1 MSQEA
6 NFWIYL
12 SLYVMR
18 QWEVLAAKKEKNR
31 WRQTVL
37 PDGKKHFVHFF
48 MHMIFAIN
56 SFCQRVYPCEGTG
69 ARRSSLFSLLTILCF
84 YALLCFCAIFHSG
97 KFRLNLFRSLE
108 KTTVFWSQVFQD
120 NCKVEWMVDRG
131 VCIYQAS
138 QRRKSAQMASKRRRP
153 NPLSMSHV
161 ICLDVCGRIHLYV
174 L

>member
-1 MSQEA
+1 
-6 NFWIYL
+6 
-12 SLYVMR
+12 MR

-31 WRQTVL
+31 WRQTVF
-37 PDGKKHFVHFF
+37 PDGKKHFVNFF

-108 KTTVFWSQVFQD
+108 KTTVFLRENSVSQFIENVWVEAKFFRIIVRLSGWWTEGSVFI
-120 NCKVEWMVDRG
+120 R
-131 VCIYQAS
+131 
-138 QRRKSAQMASKRRRP
+138 
-153 NPLSMSHV
+153 
-161 ICLDVCGRIHLYV
+161 HLRV
-174 L
+174 GNQPKWQVKGGDQILCQ